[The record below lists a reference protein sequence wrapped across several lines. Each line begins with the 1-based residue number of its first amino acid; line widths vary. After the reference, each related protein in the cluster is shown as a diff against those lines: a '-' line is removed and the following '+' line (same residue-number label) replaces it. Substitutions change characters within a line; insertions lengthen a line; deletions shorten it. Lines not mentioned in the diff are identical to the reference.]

1 MTGLLT
7 ASADDLAKIFAVL
20 QPAAA
25 LGAAETPT
33 HFTETILVTNEGGTT
48 ELFASDGFRM
58 HRIEVISDKIASQG
72 TLTIGVA
79 WLAGVLKDVFDFDK
93 QLIIQAKVTKVPKQR
108 SEEWTV
114 TCGEHT
120 QTFDVGGEWPNP
132 AKLIDHSDYEVGVGF
147 RPDFFM
153 DMATCAKAWWNHKE
167 EEVFPLV
174 VKQMS
179 AQKVSTFTIKNQIG
193 RLRMDIMP
201 VIFDEDDE

>member
-7 ASADDLAKIFAVL
+7 ADADTLRLIFSVL
-20 QPAAA
+20 QPAAVT
-25 LGAAETPT
+25 GPETPT
-33 HFTETILVTNEGGTT
+33 HFTETLLVTNEGGKT

-58 HRIEVISDKIASQG
+58 HRIEIFDPLLLSSEG
-72 TLTIGVA
+72 TLMIGCT
-79 WLAGVLKDVFDFDK
+79 WLGNRLKDATGQVVI
-93 QLIIQAKVTKVPKQR
+93 LAKMARVPAVR

-114 TCGEHT
+114 VSGDHT

-132 AKLIDHSDYEVGVGF
+132 TKLIDHGDYDIGSGF

-153 DMATCAKAWWNHKE
+153 CMATCASAWWNHKE

-179 AQKVSTFTIKNQIG
+179 AQKVSTFTIKNHIG

-201 VIFDEDDE
+201 VIYDEDDE

>member
-7 ASADDLAKIFAVL
+7 ADADTLRQIVSVL

-25 LGAAETPT
+25 TGPEVPT
-33 HFTETILVTNEGGTT
+33 HFTETIYVTNVDGKT
-48 ELFASDGFRM
+48 ELFSSDGYRM
-58 HRIEVISDKIASQG
+58 HRIEVNAMVASEG
-72 TLTIGVA
+72 TLMIGVS
-79 WLAGVLKDVFDFDK
+79 WLAGVLKDSTGDVM
-93 QLIIQAKVTKVPKQR
+93 IVAKMTKVPSSR
-108 SEEWTV
+108 SESWKV
-114 TCGEHT
+114 TCGNHE

-132 AKLIDHSDYEVGVGF
+132 SKLIDHGDYEIGAGF

-153 DMATCAKAWWNHKE
+153 EMAVCAHAWWDNKE

-179 AQKVSTFTIKNQIG
+179 PQKVSTFTIKNNIG